1 MFEIKECKTKGG
13 YTVKPIKNIKLDFAK
28 IKKNFE
34 IIFES
39 PIALVMKEGDIEIV
53 IHKYGELLVKKC
65 KDEKKI
71 EILARRIY
79 A

>member
-13 YTVKPIKNIKLDFAK
+13 YIVKPIKNTKLNFAK
-28 IKKNFE
+28 IQKNFKV
-34 IIFES
+34 IFDS
-39 PIALVMKEGDIEIV
+39 PIVLVIQEGDMEIV
-53 IHKYGELLVKKC
+53 IHKYGELLVKNC

-71 EILARRIY
+71 EDLARRIY